1 MRVTLSPRLFF
12 TVSCIVAI
20 LATCRLS
27 AQSDPFVQR
36 YAAPVPDTQEHRKK
50 PDFFLVRF
58 PAFPGETNLN
68 RLQRKRSLSPL
79 YHIVGTIP
87 ADTSVKSWP
96 ANGNWKATEAVLDK
110 LDQLAARDSITVL
123 ANAAPPPARLLRW
136 ETPDKLAFLR
146 VAKKDWAAFISH
158 PSVIIVD
165 LQRRPRTETVLN
177 TANYTLNRITT
188 LQARL
193 PALRGENMRVSLKE
207 TLYDTADIDLV
218 QRHIPTANEPAETA
232 VHATIMATLMA
243 GAGNSGTSG
252 KGVAPAARIASA
264 DFLRL
269 LPDAPGYFAQYNLH
283 AQNHSYGTGLENYYG
298 LEAVAYDEQVH
309 AADTLVHVF
318 SSGNSG
324 AATPTAGLYTGLA
337 GFANLTGTFKQ
348 AKNVIVVGGTD
359 SINNV
364 PALSSGGPAYDGRIK
379 PELVAFGEE
388 GTSGAAALTTG
399 AVLLLQESYRST
411 HGQMPP
417 AALIKAV
424 LVNSADDTGA
434 PGPGYRTGYGALNAW
449 EAVQTIREQRFSSG
463 AVTNGS
469 TYTQTIP
476 VPAGQQL
483 LKVTMSYADV
493 PAAANAAKALVN
505 DLDLEITDAAGNR
518 YAPWVLST
526 APFRDSLLK
535 AARTGRDSLNNTEQ
549 VGIMLPAA
557 GNYTVTV
564 HGRAV
569 AAGSQRFHLAW
580 QMVPAAHF
588 DWQYPAAN
596 EILPAREPVTLRW
609 RSTFGGTGRLLYSL
623 DKGANWR
630 LINGN
635 ADLAQGYAT
644 WETPDVFGEA
654 LLKMEQGAT
663 AVVSAPFLVSPRIQV
678 QTGFNCTDSALL
690 YWNRIP
696 GARYYQVYAL
706 NGAYFSPFSQTAD
719 TVLILKKNAAL
730 PQVFAV
736 SPVAAMEGARSRGI
750 DYTKQG
756 LDCYIRTFT
765 ADLDNNGQVQ
775 LRLTLGST
783 WQLKSITW
791 ERQGAALAQTPVS
804 GGLIYQHNDAAPP
817 QGIVYYRVK
826 LETANGQFIYSAAI
840 PVRVLTESA
849 YLLFPNP
856 AAATLQIL
864 AARLEAQEIRIMD
877 VQGRVV
883 RTLLLQNL
891 LQPVSLQGLSA
902 GTYWCIIYRNGEKI
916 FTGQFVKL

>member
-1 MRVTLSPRLFF
+1 MRGPLSSKLFF
-12 TVSCIVAI
+12 AVSCIVAI

-27 AQSDPFVQR
+27 AQSDPIVQR
-36 YAAPVPDTQEHRKK
+36 YAASVTDTPAHEKK
-50 PDFFLVRF
+50 TGFFLVRF
-58 PAFPGETNLN
+58 SVFPGETYLN

-79 YHIVGTIP
+79 YHIVQTVP
-87 ADTSVKSWP
+87 ADTGVKSWP
-96 ANGNWKATEAVLDK
+96 ANGNWKATEATLNKLDK
-110 LDQLAARDSITVL
+110 LAARDSLTVL

-136 ETPDKLAFLR
+136 ETPDKLAFLK

-193 PALRGENMRVSLKE
+193 PALRGEGMRVSLKE
-207 TLYDTADIDLV
+207 TLYDTADVDLV
-218 QRHIPTANEPAETA
+218 QRHIPTTGEPAETA

-269 LPDAPGYFAQYNLH
+269 LPDALSYFSQYNLH
-283 AQNHSYGTGLENYYG
+283 AQNHSYGTGIENYYG
-298 LEAVAYDEQVH
+298 LEAVAYDEQVYT
-309 AADTLVHVF
+309 ADTLVHVF

-324 AATPTAGLYTGLA
+324 TAAPTAGLYTGLA

-348 AKNVIVVGGTD
+348 AKNVVVVGGTD

-379 PELVAFGEE
+379 PEIIAFGEE
-388 GTSGAAALTTG
+388 GTSGAAALVTG
-399 AVLLLQESYRST
+399 TVLLLQESYRIA
-411 HGQMPP
+411 HGNMPP
-417 AALIKAV
+417 AALVKAV

-449 EAVQTIREQRFSSG
+449 EAVQTIREQRYSSG
-463 AVTNGS
+463 SVANGG
-469 TYTQTIP
+469 TYTQTIA
-476 VPAGQQL
+476 VPAGRQL
-483 LKVTMSYADV
+483 LKVTMSYTDA

-505 DLDLEITDAAGNR
+505 DLDLDVTDAAGNR
-518 YAPWVLST
+518 YAPWVLSS

-535 AARTGRDSLNNTEQ
+535 ATRTGRDSLNNTEQ
-549 VGIMLPAA
+549 VSIALPAA
-557 GNYTVTV
+557 GNYTVAVRGHTV
-564 HGRAV
+564 S
-569 AAGSQRFHLAW
+569 AGNQRFHLAW
-580 QMVPAAHF
+580 QLLPAAYF

-596 EILPAREPVTLRW
+596 DILPAREPVTLRW
-609 RSTFGGTGRLLYSL
+609 RSTLSGTGRLLYSL
-623 DKGANWR
+623 DNGASWQ
-630 LINGN
+630 LISSN
-635 ADLAQGYAT
+635 ADLAQEYLT
-644 WETPDVFGEA
+644 WETPGVFGEA

-663 AVVSAPFLVSPRIQV
+663 SVVSAPFRISPRVQV
-678 QTGFNCTDSALL
+678 QAGFDCADSVLL

-696 GARYYQVYAL
+696 GARHYQVYAL
-706 NGAYFSPFSQTAD
+706 NGPYFSPFSQTAD
-719 TVLILKKNAAL
+719 TVLILRKTAAL

-736 SPVAAMEGARSRGI
+736 SPVAGIEGARSRGI

-756 LDCYIRTFT
+756 LDCYIRSFT

-775 LRLTLGST
+775 LKLELGST

-791 ERQGAALAQTPVS
+791 ERQGMALAQTPVS
-804 GGLIYQHNDAAPP
+804 SGTVYRHTDPAPP
-817 QGIVYYRVK
+817 EGIVYYRVK
-826 LETANGQFIYSAAI
+826 LETANGQVIYSAAI
-840 PVRVLTESA
+840 PVRVLIQSA

-856 AAATLQIL
+856 ATATLQIL
-864 AARLEAQEIRIMD
+864 AARMEAQEIRIMD
-877 VQGRVV
+877 IQGRVV

-902 GTYWCIIYRNGEKI
+902 GTYWCVIYRNGEKV